1 MQKQP
6 AKRGAGRPKAIID
19 WEYVGKMLEA
29 GGFATGIAATIGCD
43 EATLYRRCEL
53 DNKVS
58 FATFRQQKVAKGDEQ
73 LRVKQFKTAMSDRQG
88 SVTMQIWLGKQ
99 RLGQSDKTENTHVGD
114 INVNHTGEI
123 AFAKALAKIYD
134 IPADEIDRQTGVRG
148 YIDGSSDNAS

>member
-99 RLGQSDKTENTHVGD
+99 RLNQSDKSEITGKDGKDLIPEKFIVEVVENDSTARKNKKD
-114 INVNHTGEI
+114 QN
-123 AFAKALAKIYD
+123 
-134 IPADEIDRQTGVRG
+134 Q
-148 YIDGSSDNAS
+148 

>member
-29 GGFATGIAATIGCD
+29 GGFATGIAATIGCTED
-43 EATLYRRCEL
+43 TLYNRCKTDL
-53 DNKVS
+53 KMDFS
-58 FATFRQQKVAKGDEQ
+58 AFSQQKKAKGDEQ

-99 RLGQSDKTENTHVGD
+99 RLNQSDKSE
-114 INVNHTGEI
+114 ITG
-123 AFAKALAKIYD
+123 KDGKDL
-134 IPADEIDRQTGVRG
+134 IPEKFIVEVVANDTRKNKKDQ
-148 YIDGSSDNAS
+148 NQ